1 MNMNENT
8 NSENKIQANERPV
21 WTNSVRYIALVCL
34 LLAIIVFAY
43 LLRGSLTLIILAG
56 LVAYLIN
63 PVVRF
68 FHQKLH
74 FHRNLAIAVAYI
86 LLLILVSLAVSFFIP
101 WVTQA
106 VRNFFAIDWPQVLAA
121 IESSIEQLMEE
132 IDTASLSVGG
142 LSLDL
147 SKPLENIHDNI
158 RSLREES
165 INIDM
170 LFPDLTTTAKQI
182 FSISTNVFGQ
192 IMTGLIVTVTTVM
205 ASLYFCR
212 DGYKIWDVV
221 VDLFEEKYQPEVN
234 ELLKR
239 LRIVWSRYF
248 IGELKLMLYICII
261 TFVVYTALGLRW
273 ALLLGIIAGFCEV
286 VPNIGPVLATIPA
299 IISALIFGSSWL
311 PFNNIV
317 IAVLAVIASIVIQ
330 QTENIFLV
338 PHIMGNALELH
349 PVIIII
355 GIMALSSRL
364 GILGAVFAAPMIA
377 LTKEVLYFIIKKIK
391 KQDPYPEIYSQNL
404 KEEV

>member
-8 NSENKIQANERPV
+8 NSENNIQANERPV

-121 IESSIEQLMEE
+121 IESSIEQLMED

-170 LFPDLTTTAKQI
+170 LFPDLTTTA
-182 FSISTNVFGQ
+182 
-192 IMTGLIVTVTTVM
+192 TTVM

-248 IGELKLMLYICII
+248 VGELKLMLYICII